1 MDINEIPLVDFLK
14 ATGWFVSL
22 HKLYYLSPNDAN
34 QVEGIQT
41 DVTVWDII
49 FVQDLFEAV
58 NDDKLLL
65 LDVGWYP
72 DGDVNGQFRLELV
85 SKSNLDEDYDWMNP
99 VMKLET
105 RSIDLLVSTIR
116 KQMGNASL

>member
-41 DVTVWDII
+41 DVTVWDTI

>member
-41 DVTVWDII
+41 DVTVWDTI

-72 DGDVNGQFRLELV
+72 DSDVNGQFRLELV

>member
-41 DVTVWDII
+41 DVTVWDTI

-85 SKSNLDEDYDWMNP
+85 SKSNLDEDYDHT
-99 VMKLET
+99 KTDGQRFAL
-105 RSIDLLVSTIR
+105 RY
-116 KQMGNASL
+116 